1 MKFIIMS
8 ALVMASVM
16 AVSVRYLAPDPPNG
30 VVIHDGV
37 R

>member
-1 MKFIIMS
+1 MS

-16 AVSVRYLAPDPPNG
+16 AVSARYLAPDGPNG
-30 VVIHDGV
+30 AVIHGV

>member
-1 MKFIIMS
+1 MKLMILF

-16 AVSVRYLAPDPPNG
+16 AVSARYLAPDGPNG
-30 VVIHDGV
+30 TVIQGV

>member
-16 AVSVRYLAPDPPNG
+16 AVSARYLAPDGPNG
-30 VVIHDGV
+30 VVIHGV

>member
-8 ALVMASVM
+8 ALVMAGVM
-16 AVSVRYLAPDPPNG
+16 AVSARYLAPDGPNG
-30 VVIHDGV
+30 AVIHGV